1 MTGARYSCCDEDR
14 RDLLLASGPPDK
26 TGIDYV
32 EVMHG
37 NPTTIDVYLVR
48 PLPLPGA
55 ALTRDNVVISGG
67 VRLPA
72 PRIDDVEEH
81 PAAGPVA
88 FYRVVL
94 AAGAQTD
101 FSTYRLTLVAGA
113 GLSAPP
119 AFVDPRLSSVEFG
132 FKVDCPSD
140 FDCLDDVPAPA
151 KPSGRE
157 ASFDRLARDW
167 DGFRRLMLDRIS
179 VLVPGFREDD
189 PVDLTTTIIEA
200 LAWRA
205 DQQSYRIDWVATE
218 AFLDTAHSPASI
230 ARHARLVDYAPGLGA
245 SARCFVSLGFK
256 PGVGPMADGMVLPRG
271 TPLLPRDGGPVVLP
285 AAGYPLALSQ
295 RAVVFELAG
304 DLALWSWRN
313 EIALHTWSDGRCA
326 LPRGATS
333 ATLVDKSTAASA
345 LKLGDFLLFEEI
357 TAPDTGAAA
366 DADPARRH
374 VVRLTGVTP
383 VTDILSTE
391 TLVDVTWATA
401 DALPFALIIDAM
413 ISQTSGP
420 ARRVVCGVA
429 RGNIMLADHGASLPP
444 APHLGLPPSAV
455 TALRPRLNPPTA
467 PEGENW
473 RPRLVGAYDLLA
485 RTAPHLPSDPG
496 AVPAAALST
505 VDPSTC
511 AAALQLTDSF
521 AGWTARRDLIASGPF
536 DRDFVVETGPDGL
549 PNLRFGDGVHGLK
562 PSVATG
568 FTLSGRFGAGP
579 VGLLGA
585 DAIGRVVLPDP
596 LAGAEI
602 LWARN
607 PLPASGGAAP
617 ETAASIR
624 VAAPQAFRMQDRAVT
639 AEDYASVAMRHPEVA
654 NAVAIPRWT
663 GAWQTV
669 LVHVDRAG
677 GLPVD
682 AAFRTDLLVFLERF
696 RLAGFD
702 VAVRGAVAVP
712 LDIALDVCAR
722 PDVLRATVGRRVR
735 RALSP
740 FGPAE
745 GSFGFFH
752 PDNFTFGSVLY
763 LSRLVA
769 AVMAVDGVQSVRPVR
784 FQRFRFLPMGEI
796 EAGLIRPVGTEILE
810 LKDDPNFPEGGR
822 LDIRMGG
829 GR

>member
-1 MTGARYSCCDEDR
+1 MTGARYTCCDEDR
-14 RDLLLASGPPDK
+14 RDLLLASGPADK

-32 EVMHG
+32 EVTQG
-37 NPTTIDVYLVR
+37 NPTTIDIHLVR
-48 PLPLPGA
+48 PLALPGA
-55 ALTRDNVVISGG
+55 ALTRNNVVISGG

-72 PRIDDVEEH
+72 PQIADVEEH

-101 FSTYRLTLVAGA
+101 FSDYRLTLVAGP

-119 AFVDPRLSSVEFG
+119 SFFDPRLSSVEFG
-132 FKVDCPSD
+132 FKVDCPTD
-140 FDCLDDVPAPA
+140 FDCLDDRSVARSAAGP
-151 KPSGRE
+151 E
-157 ASFDRLARDW
+157 AVFDGLARDW
-167 DGFRRLMLDRIS
+167 DGFRRLMLDRMS

-218 AFLDTAHSPASI
+218 AFLDTARSPASI
-230 ARHARLVDYAPGLGA
+230 ARHARLVDYTPGLGA
-245 SARCFVSLGFK
+245 SARCFVSVGFK
-256 PGVGPMADGMVLPRG
+256 PGIGPTADGMVLPRG

-285 AAGYPLALSQ
+285 ASGYALALGQ
-295 RAVVFELAG
+295 RPVVFELAG

-326 LPRGATS
+326 LPRGATA
-333 ATLVDKSTAASA
+333 ATLVDKSTGTNA
-345 LKLGDFLLFEEI
+345 LKKGDFLLFEEI
-357 TAPDTGAAA
+357 RAPDTGAPE

-374 VVRLTGVTP
+374 VVRVTGTST

-391 TLVDVTWATA
+391 TLVDVTWSAA
-401 DALPFALIIDAM
+401 DALPFDLIIEAM
-413 ISQTSGP
+413 VSQTSGP
-420 ARRVVCGVA
+420 PRRVITAVA
-429 RGNIMLADHGASLPP
+429 RGNVMLADHGASLPP
-444 APHLGLPPSAV
+444 ASHLGLPPSAV
-455 TALRPRLNPPTA
+455 AALRPRLEPPT
-467 PEGENW
+467 PLDGENW
-473 RPRLVGAYDLLA
+473 RPRLVGAHDILA
-485 RTAPHLPSDPG
+485 RTAPHLPSDP
-496 AVPAAALST
+496 VPATAAALSL
-505 VDPSTC
+505 VEPSTC
-511 AAALQLTDSF
+511 AAALHLTDSF
-521 AGWTARRDLIASGPF
+521 ARWTARRDLIASGPF

-549 PNLRFGDGVHGLK
+549 PALRFGDGIHGLK

-568 FTLSGRFGAGP
+568 FTISGRFGAGP
-579 VGLLGA
+579 AGLLGA
-585 DAIGRVVLPDP
+585 DALGRIVLPDT
-596 LAGAEI
+596 LAAAEV

-607 PLPASGGAAP
+607 PLGASGGAAP
-617 ETAASIR
+617 ETAAAIR
-624 VAAPQAFRMQDRAVT
+624 VAAPQAFREQDRAVT
-639 AEDYASVAMRHPEVA
+639 AADYAAIAMRHPEVA
-654 NAVAIPRWT
+654 NAVAVPRWT
-663 GAWQTV
+663 GAWQTM

-682 AAFRTDLLVFLERF
+682 RAFRADLLAFLERF

-740 FGPAE
+740 FGPAD
-745 GSFGFFH
+745 GSPGFFH
-752 PDNFTFGSVLY
+752 PDNFTFGSVLH
-763 LSRLVA
+763 LSRLIA
-769 AVMAVDGVQSVRPVR
+769 AVMAVDGVQSVRPFR
-784 FQRFRFLPMGEI
+784 FQRFRSLPMGEI
-796 EAGLIRPVGTEILE
+796 EAGIVRPVGTEILE
-810 LKDDPNFPEGGR
+810 LRDDPNFPEGGR